1 MQPPSF
7 FAILPQAKR
16 YSSFDGRIFY
26 SNHPL
31 SCSGGTRG
39 TDPPS
44 ANFDDNLAPLAAGF
58 QNSKMIF
65 LKFGVANQI
74 GVKKD
79 KLSSFP
85 VKDLFL

>member
-1 MQPPSF
+1 MVEF
-7 FAILPQAKR
+7 
-16 YSSFDGRIFY
+16 FY

-79 KLSSFP
+79 KPSSFP

>member
-1 MQPPSF
+1 MEE
-7 FAILPQAKR
+7 R
-16 YSSFDGRIFY
+16 FY

-31 SCSGGTRG
+31 SCSGETGALTPQAQIL
-39 TDPPS
+39 TTVW
-44 ANFDDNLAPLAAGF
+44 PLWLQGF

-65 LKFGVANQI
+65 LRFGVANQI